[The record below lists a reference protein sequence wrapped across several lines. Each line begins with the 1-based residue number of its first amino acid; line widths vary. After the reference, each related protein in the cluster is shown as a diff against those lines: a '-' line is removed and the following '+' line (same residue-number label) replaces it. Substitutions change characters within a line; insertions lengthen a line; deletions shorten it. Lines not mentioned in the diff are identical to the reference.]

1 MIFSTFFI
9 MNAVN
14 HGGKRGSEVGGN
26 SKLMRIPF
34 ISCHLLRR
42 FVIICCCCKKSFKS
56 LSDAQ
61 LVCCTKTWSKSACV
75 QLRSFTQTYDICR
88 CYSTLVSAE
97 GCTEACL
104 SPMLC

>member
-42 FVIICCCCKKSFKS
+42 FVIICCCCKESFKS

-61 LVCCTKTWSKSACV
+61 LVCCTKT
-75 QLRSFTQTYDICR
+75 
-88 CYSTLVSAE
+88 LVE
-97 GCTEACL
+97 IR
-104 SPMLC
+104 LCAAQIIPADVRYM